1 VGHRAR
7 APADAAIEI
16 DEREAIAALKRMRE
30 GPPIVM
36 NIDRL
41 SAWHLMQDLQL
52 VLKHPDLPPDGLH
65 AATARALEGFLR
77 NSLCGVNP
85 VLADLAREFGVD
97 AWSRLAA
104 DRAAA
109 LVAEAGPWADS
120 LRTAASATLDGLP
133 G

>member
-1 VGHRAR
+1 M
-7 APADAAIEI
+7 IEI

-85 VLADLAREFGVD
+85 VLADLARAGMPGEDGAMV
-97 AWSRLAA
+97 RVRGKEAA
-104 DRAAA
+104 R
-109 LVAEAGPWADS
+109 
-120 LRTAASATLDGLP
+120 
-133 G
+133 